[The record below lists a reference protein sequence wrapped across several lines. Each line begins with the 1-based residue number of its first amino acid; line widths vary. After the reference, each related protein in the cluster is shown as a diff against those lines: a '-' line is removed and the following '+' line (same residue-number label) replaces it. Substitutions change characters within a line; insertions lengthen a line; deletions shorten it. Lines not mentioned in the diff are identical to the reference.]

1 MAGSDQVKSKPQRL
15 KEIVAVFHKYKVLQN
30 LSKQT
35 DPQAVRNAFEELGPT
50 FIKIGQLLSVRTDLL
65 TPDYIQAFKS
75 LQDNVKSD
83 DFSKVKLLLEQ
94 EWGLPLEV
102 VFEKFQETA
111 FASAS
116 IGQAHLATLKN
127 GQQVVVKV
135 QHPGIVADINV
146 DLALFEKAVPL
157 IRYVPE
163 SNVVD
168 VKSVLAEVRR
178 SLDDETDFTKEAAY
192 AKRFYQLNNDWR
204 QVKVPK
210 VYEEYCTSRVLILE
224 FMEGS
229 SLRYLLDADPQ
240 QIAFRDISV
249 KELKKEL
256 GMLLVESF
264 MKQVFED
271 GFFHADPH
279 PGNVF
284 FRIEPLRG
292 ADTSPPFRNKER
304 AGVFAGIDYR
314 LKWQDPAPLPDYRL
328 IYLDFGMMGELPDQL
343 RSRLIDALLALY
355 TQDSRQ
361 LGEAVLRLC
370 KVEGPFD
377 EERFYTE
384 LGVFLDRYYDL
395 AIKDIDLQRVLGEII
410 QICHQNNLQMVHEI
424 TMLIKAFSTLEGV
437 IEELDPELS
446 LMEITQPY
454 AQKYYLQQIDTTET
468 AKRLGLDLLKSGKS
482 LPKLPDRSLQA
493 LETFTRG
500 KTHLTLSFKEQ
511 EHLLS
516 RIEGMVNRLVIG
528 LILAAVI
535 IGSSLL
541 VSAEPARGAAFADT
555 LGIFGYAVSL
565 AVILLIL
572 LRHLWRQWRKK

>member
-1 MAGSDQVKSKPQRL
+1 MTGTDQTKTKPQRL
-15 KEIVAVFHKYKVLQN
+15 KEIIAVFHKYKVLQN

-35 DPQAVRNAFEELGPT
+35 NPQAVRDAFEELGPT
-50 FIKIGQLLSVRTDLL
+50 FIKIGQLLSVRTDILS
-65 TPDYIQAFKS
+65 PEYIQAFKS

-83 DFSKVKLLLEQ
+83 DFSKVKVLLEQ
-94 EWGLPLEV
+94 EWELPLDV
-102 VFEKFQETA
+102 IFEEFQETA

-116 IGQAHLATLKN
+116 IGQAHLAILKG
-127 GQQVVVKV
+127 GQKVVVKV
-135 QHPGIVADINV
+135 QHPGIVADIHV
-146 DLALFEKAVPL
+146 DLALFEKAIPL

-192 AKRFYQLNNDWR
+192 AKRFYQLNNGWQ

-210 VYEEYCTSRVLILE
+210 VYAEYCTSRVLILE
-224 FMEGS
+224 FMEGR
-229 SLRYLLDADPQ
+229 SLRYLLEADPQ
-240 QIAFRDISV
+240 QIAFGDTSV

-264 MKQVFED
+264 MKQVFEV

-284 FRIEPLRG
+284 FHHVPEKTTTQAP
-292 ADTSPPFRNKER
+292 AFRNKER
-304 AGVFAGIDYR
+304 AGVFAGVDYH
-314 LKWQDPAPLPDYRL
+314 LKWQDPTSLPPFQI

-355 TQDSRQ
+355 TQDAQQ
-361 LGEAVLRLC
+361 LGDAVLRLC

-377 EERFYTE
+377 EERFYAE
-384 LGVFLDRYYDL
+384 LGVFLDRYYNL
-395 AIKDIDLQRVLGEII
+395 AIKDIDLQRVLGEVI

-446 LMEITQPY
+446 LMEVTQPY
-454 AQKYYLQQIDTTET
+454 AQKYYLQQIDVTET
-468 AKRLGLDLLKSGKS
+468 AKRLGLDLIKSGKS

-511 EHLLS
+511 EHLLG
-516 RIEGMVNRLVIG
+516 RIEAMVNRLMVG

-541 VSAEPARGAAFADT
+541 VSAEPARGAVFADS
-555 LGIFGYAVSL
+555 LGIFGYIVAL
-565 AVILLIL
+565 AVILLIVA
-572 LRHLWRQWRKK
+572 RHLWRQWRKK